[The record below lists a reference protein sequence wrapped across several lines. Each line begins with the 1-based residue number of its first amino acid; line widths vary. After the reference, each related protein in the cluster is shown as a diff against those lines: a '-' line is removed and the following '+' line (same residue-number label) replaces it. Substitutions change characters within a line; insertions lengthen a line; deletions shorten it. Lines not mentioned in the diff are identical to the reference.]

1 MPSKVGARLK
11 DLLPLLRER
20 PSNAYRWHVAQS
32 VQACVYA
39 YTCAFVRVWES
50 LRSTGLGFRI

>member
-1 MPSKVGARLK
+1 MPSEVGARLK

-20 PSNAYRWHVAQS
+20 PPNAYRWHVAQS

-39 YTCAFVRVWES
+39 YTCVFVRVCVCWNP
-50 LRSTGLGFRI
+50 